1 MAFAIPATI
10 ADRIVRDLKERKPPS
25 MARLGI
31 TMEAVKVE
39 DRWRVRVA
47 KVEGPASE
55 GGLKVG
61 DVILAIDQTEIFT
74 PAELKSLILTEA
86 QPNQTVLMHILRD
99 HTEFRTTIVLGEI
112 GGG

>member
-1 MAFAIPATI
+1 
-10 ADRIVRDLKERKPPS
+10 

-55 GGLKVG
+55 GGLQVG

-74 PAELKSLILTEA
+74 PAELKSLILEAA
-86 QPNQTVLMHILRD
+86 QPNQTVLLHILRE
-99 HTEFRTTIVLGEI
+99 HTEFRRTIVLGEI
-112 GGG
+112 DGG